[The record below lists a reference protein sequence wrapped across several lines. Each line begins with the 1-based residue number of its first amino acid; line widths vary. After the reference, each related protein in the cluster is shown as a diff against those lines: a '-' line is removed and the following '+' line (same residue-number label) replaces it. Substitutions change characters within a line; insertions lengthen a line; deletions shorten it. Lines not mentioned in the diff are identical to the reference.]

1 VTSRFESPI
10 TMKVEFLTFNL
21 NLIAG
26 VSKAFHTNAMWDEKI
41 RTTLLCDVLV
51 LMIVI
56 RSVGFWY
63 YTIENQLS

>member
-1 VTSRFESPI
+1 MTSRFESPI

-21 NLIAG
+21 KLIAS
-26 VSKAFHTNAMWDEKI
+26 VSKAFHTNAMWDEKN

-56 RSVGFWY
+56 RRVGFWY
-63 YTIENQLS
+63 YNVENQIS